1 MEVSYRD
8 FLVPV
13 TRRESLV
20 SFRLAFDGIIKLLT
34 VEISQVPLSVPDRT
48 PAETRNNSSDNRT
61 AIRGLREISTK
72 PHTLDTSQAAA
83 IVCAVSAARFRSEE
97 YTAAGLASLD
107 SRWASFRDF

>member
-34 VEISQVPLSVPDRT
+34 VEISHVPFSQCLI
-48 PAETRNNSSDNRT
+48 EHQLKQ
-61 AIRGLREISTK
+61 AI
-72 PHTLDTSQAAA
+72 
-83 IVCAVSAARFRSEE
+83 IVQIIEQQFV
-97 YTAAGLASLD
+97 D
-107 SRWASFRDF
+107 